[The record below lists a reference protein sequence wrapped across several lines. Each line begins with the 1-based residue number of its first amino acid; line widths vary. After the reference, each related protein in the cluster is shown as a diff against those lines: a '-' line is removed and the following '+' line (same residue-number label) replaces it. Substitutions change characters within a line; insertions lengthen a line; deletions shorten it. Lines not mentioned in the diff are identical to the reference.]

1 MDIRMPVLDGI
12 AATREL
18 RALPDPPEVVILTTF
33 DTDEY
38 AYQAFRAGACGFLVK
53 DTPPV
58 ELLRAVHQTAAG
70 GTVISP
76 PTARRLVRDLA
87 ASRPDPRPTPAALQD
102 LTERELEVLRLL
114 ARGHSNREI
123 ARELVISELTAKTRV
138 SRILHQAP
146 APKPG
151 PRGGLRLQDGA
162 GHPRRRVLAIR
173 HPAEAKV
180 PPSGRR
186 RPRPARLA

>member
-1 MDIRMPVLDGI
+1 
-12 AATREL
+12 
-18 RALPDPPEVVILTTF
+18 VVILTTF

-70 GTVISP
+70 GTVTSP

-87 ASRPDPRPTPAALQD
+87 TSRPEPRPTPAALRE

-114 ARGHSNREI
+114 ARGHSNRQI
-123 ARELVISELTAKTRV
+123 ARDLVISDLTAKTHV
-138 SRILHQAP
+138 SRILT
-146 APKPG
+146 K
-151 PRGGLRLQDGA
+151 LD
-162 GHPRRRVLAIR
+162 LA
-173 HPAEAKV
+173 
-180 PPSGRR
+180 S
-186 RPRPARLA
+186 